1 MTILLA
7 LLMFD
12 KFSIMNVGQLEASVV
27 PLVGVVC
34 LQLSVKIHERS
45 MLNSEQT
52 ISICKNL
59 DCPVEVEPEML
70 LQVERNILLQ
80 FGFSVNL
87 PTAAD
92 LLLQLVFLDQADD
105 GTYLSWLSTDEK
117 DRLVERSM
125 ESIFQ
130 CQFEPSVAWF
140 SS

>member
-52 ISICKNL
+52 IDICRNL

-70 LQVERNILLQ
+70 LQVETNILLQ

-92 LLLQLVFLDQADD
+92 LLLQLVFLD
-105 GTYLSWLSTDEK
+105 
-117 DRLVERSM
+117 
-125 ESIFQ
+125 
-130 CQFEPSVAWF
+130 
-140 SS
+140 